1 MKDVQQFGIRVTGS
15 IRIVE
20 ISVLIFVKRK
30 KPVRFDF
37 LIYHVLS
44 FDILSFVISIFIIGG
59 TKFTIC
65 RHFSIFTTKYISFL
79 LYFEK
84 KGLIVKSN
92 RTTIFDIHCTQAI
105 QHKQRN
111 LSSMLSR
118 QGRSERSCY
127 TSFSNKCA

>member
-1 MKDVQQFGIRVTGS
+1 MVEVSGVSLTGPSLALSPIGTKENQIIIKEMKDVQQFGIRVTGS

-92 RTTIFDIHCTQAI
+92 RTTIFDIHCT
-105 QHKQRN
+105 
-111 LSSMLSR
+111 
-118 QGRSERSCY
+118 
-127 TSFSNKCA
+127 

>member
-1 MKDVQQFGIRVTGS
+1 MVEVSGVSLTGPSLALSPIGTKENQIIIKDMKDVQKFGLRVTGT
-15 IRIVE
+15 IGIVDL
-20 ISVLIFVKRK
+20 SVLIFVKRK

-92 RTTIFDIHCTQAI
+92 RTTIFDIIHCI
-105 QHKQRN
+105 
-111 LSSMLSR
+111 
-118 QGRSERSCY
+118 
-127 TSFSNKCA
+127 

>member
-1 MKDVQQFGIRVTGS
+1 MVEVSGVSLTGPSLALSPIGTKENQIIIKEMKDVQQFGIRVTGS

-92 RTTIFDIHCTQAI
+92 RTTIFDIHCI
-105 QHKQRN
+105 
-111 LSSMLSR
+111 
-118 QGRSERSCY
+118 
-127 TSFSNKCA
+127 

>member
-1 MKDVQQFGIRVTGS
+1 MVEVSGVSLTGPSLALSPIGTKENQIIIKEMKDVQQFGIRVTGS

-84 KGLIVKSN
+84 KGLMVKSN
-92 RTTIFDIHCTQAI
+92 RTTIFDIIHCI
-105 QHKQRN
+105 
-111 LSSMLSR
+111 
-118 QGRSERSCY
+118 
-127 TSFSNKCA
+127 

>member
-1 MKDVQQFGIRVTGS
+1 MVEVSGVSLTGPSLALSPIGTKENQIIIKEMKDVQQFGIRVTGT
-15 IRIVE
+15 IGIVDL
-20 ISVLIFVKRK
+20 SVLIFVKRK

-92 RTTIFDIHCTQAI
+92 RTTIFDIHCT
-105 QHKQRN
+105 
-111 LSSMLSR
+111 
-118 QGRSERSCY
+118 
-127 TSFSNKCA
+127 